1 MALPQVVIVGRPN
14 VGKSSLLNMLSRQR
28 ISIVD
33 PRAGITRD
41 RIATVIEHDEQYFE
55 LVDTGGLGIVDDDQ
69 LEEHV
74 EAQIQ
79 YALSQA
85 DVVLFLVDARD
96 GLTPLDQGIAKMLR
110 EMDLPLI
117 FGVNKLDQPSLD
129 AEAANFAQLGFGEPV
144 LLSAHH
150 GRGRNELLERIFAML
165 EGKLGETPA
174 SPVMKLAIVGKRNAG
189 KSTLVNALAGD
200 DRVIVS
206 EVPGTTRD
214 AVDVQFEMDGHTFVA
229 IDTAGVRR
237 KKSMND
243 IDFYS
248 YTRAVASIRRAD
260 VVLYLI
266 DATLP
271 VSDVDQKLARAVAD
285 EFKPVVIA
293 INKWDL
299 AKDRASSGDYAD
311 YLTKMIPHLSYA
323 PITFM
328 TAATGKN
335 VRTTVEVA
343 QSLFKQAT
351 TRATTGKLNQALQ
364 LLLEARSPTPKHGAK
379 RVKILYATQVAVQPP
394 TLVFFCNNP
403 GAVTENYRR
412 FMENRLREILPF
424 KEIPV
429 RMLFRHRHR
438 EKFEKG
444 GSGERYDE
452 QQDWSDE

>member
-14 VGKSSLLNMLSRQR
+14 VGKSSLLNMMSRQR

-55 LVDTGGLGIVDDDQ
+55 LIDTGGLGIVDDDQ

-74 EAQIQ
+74 EYQIQ
-79 YALSQA
+79 YAIHQA
-85 DVVLFLVDARD
+85 DVVIFLVDARD
-96 GLTPLDQGIAKMLR
+96 GLTPLDRGIAQMLR
-110 EMDLPLI
+110 EMNVPLI
-117 FGVNKLDQPSLD
+117 FAVNKLDQPSLD
-129 AEAANFAQLGFGEPV
+129 IEAANFAELGFDEPIC
-144 LLSAHH
+144 LSAHH
-150 GRGRNELLERIFAML
+150 GRGRRELLERIFEML
-165 EGKLGETPA
+165 GDKLGESPVD
-174 SPVMKLAIVGKRNAG
+174 PVMKVAIVGKRNAG

-200 DRVIVS
+200 ERVIVS

-214 AVDVQFEMDGHTFVA
+214 AVDVTFELDGHKFIA
-229 IDTAGVRR
+229 IDTAGVRK
-237 KKSMND
+237 KKSMDD

-248 YTRAVASIRRAD
+248 YTRAVSSIQRAD

-271 VSDVDQKLARAVAD
+271 VSEVDQKLTRAVVD
-285 EFKPVVIA
+285 EYKPVVIV

-299 AKDRASSGDYAD
+299 AMDHASSGDYAD
-311 YLTKMIPHLSYA
+311 YLTKMIPQLSYA

-335 VRTTVEVA
+335 VQTTIEVA
-343 QSLFKQAT
+343 KSLFKQAT

-364 LLLEARSPTPKHGAK
+364 LLLEARSPTPKRGTK
-379 RVKILYATQVAVQPP
+379 RVKILYATQVAVSPP
-394 TLVFFCNNP
+394 TMVFFCNNP

-438 EKFEKG
+438 EKWDKG
-444 GSGERYDE
+444 GEENIDHRE
-452 QQDWSDE
+452 QAED